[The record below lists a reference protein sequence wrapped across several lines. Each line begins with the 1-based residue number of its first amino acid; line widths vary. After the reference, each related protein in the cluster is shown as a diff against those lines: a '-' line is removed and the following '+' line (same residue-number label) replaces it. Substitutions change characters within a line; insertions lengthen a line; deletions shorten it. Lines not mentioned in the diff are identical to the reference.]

1 MDSKGAKGGFKKLMR
16 SFGYASEGVVSAWK
30 SEQNFR
36 IHTCMGMIVL
46 VMAALLHVSKVE
58 WMVILILI
66 FLMHSLEMV
75 NTAIEKAVD
84 LSTSDYHPLA
94 KLAKD
99 LGSGAVLLFAI
110 CSAII
115 GLIIFIPKIVAI
127 F

>member
-1 MDSKGAKGGFKKLMR
+1 MDSKGANGGFKKLLR
-16 SFGYASEGVVSAWK
+16 SFGYAWEGVVSAWK

-36 IHTCMGMIVL
+36 IHTCVGIIVL
-46 VMAALLHVSKVE
+46 IMATLLHVSKME
-58 WMVILILI
+58 WMIILILI

-75 NTAIEKAVD
+75 NTAIEKTVD
-84 LSTSDYHPLA
+84 LSTGDYHPLA

-115 GLIIFIPKIVAI
+115 EIGRAHV
-127 F
+127 